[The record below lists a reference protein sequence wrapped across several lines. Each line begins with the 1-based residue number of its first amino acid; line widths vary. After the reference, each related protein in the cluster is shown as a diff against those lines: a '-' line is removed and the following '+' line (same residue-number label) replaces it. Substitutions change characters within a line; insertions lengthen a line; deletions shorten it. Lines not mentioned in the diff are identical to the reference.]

1 MSHKTKGFLKL
12 LLIIVIM
19 AGLGFVA
26 IFGVKIGSKKRGNAE
41 GIHLGLD
48 LAGGVSITYETVKEK
63 PTDEEMEDT
72 IYKLQKR
79 VDDSGQTEANV
90 YREGANRINVDIP
103 GATNAE
109 ETLKALGK
117 VGEIFF
123 VLGTGNIEYEL
134 NPESED
140 GYVFHLIK
148 TLDEIRAQGDIILEG
163 TDIARAEAGWITNN
177 MGVSENV
184 VSLEL
189 NPSGRTKFADATSK
203 HIGEQIAIIYD
214 GKVVSAPTVQQ
225 ALTDGKA
232 QISGNFTSESAAALA
247 TTIRVGALP
256 LELRELR
263 SNVVGASLGQEAVST
278 SLMAAIIGFV
288 LVLIFMAVRYRFPG
302 VAADLALTIYV
313 GLVVI
318 CLNLLEV
325 TLTLPGLA
333 GIILSIGMAVDANVI
348 IFSRIQEEIGV
359 GKTVRSAIKLGFSK
373 AFSAI
378 FDGNITTLIA
388 AAVLY
393 LLGSGTVKGFAITLA
408 LGIILSMFTAL
419 TVTRFILYTF
429 YDIGIDKEK
438 QYGEVKEYK
447 KMTFTKHIKKFFLI
461 SGVLILIGIV
471 AIVISKVKTGDAL
484 AFGLDFKG
492 GTSLTVS
499 FPENVEPTIAGLEAD
514 VNDAIGETATVNLVN
529 SENAAVIK
537 TMELSE
543 DNRNT
548 LTKYLVSKYGV
559 NEADIEMQ
567 SISGTV
573 SGEMKKDAV
582 LAVSVATVCML
593 VYIWIR
599 FSNLAFAASAVLALV
614 HDVLV
619 VLMVYAVGRISVGN
633 TFIACMLTIVG
644 YSINA
649 TIVVFDR
656 IRENLKEQLKKE
668 TLEDVVNKSISQT
681 FTRNIYTSLTT
692 FVMVAAL
699 VIFGVSS
706 IREFAFPLM
715 SGIICGAYSS
725 ICITGVLWLKLR
737 QLLPESDED

>member
-1 MSHKTKGFLKL
+1 MNHKVKGALKL
-12 LLIIVIM
+12 L
-19 AGLGFVA
+19 VA
-26 IFGVKIGSKKRGNAE
+26 IAIGAALILIAVFGIGKNGKGSAKGV
-41 GIHLGLD
+41 HLGLD
-48 LAGGVSITYETVKEK
+48 LAGGVSITYETVKED
-63 PTDEEMEDT
+63 PTTEEMKDT

-90 YREGANRINVDIP
+90 YQEGTNRINVDIP

-123 VLGTGNIEYEL
+123 VLGTGNITTG
-134 NPESED
+134 ESES
-140 GYVFHLIK
+140 GYVLTK
-148 TLDEIRAQGDIILEG
+148 TIDEIRENGDLILEG
-163 TDIARAEAGWITNN
+163 TDIAGAVAGFYTDQ
-177 MGVSENV
+177 MGLSKNV
-184 VSLEL
+184 VDLTL
-189 NPSGRTKFADATSK
+189 NDQGTKKFATATSQ
-203 HIGEQIAIIYD
+203 HVGEAIAIIYD
-214 GKVVSAPTVQQ
+214 NKVVSAPVVQQ

-232 QISGNFTSESAAALA
+232 QISGSFTAESANNLA

-278 SLMAAIIGFV
+278 SLTAAIIGLV
-288 LVLIFMAVRYRFPG
+288 LVLIFMAVRYRIPG
-302 VAADLALTIYV
+302 IAADLALCIYV
-313 GLVVI
+313 GLMVV
-318 CLNLLEV
+318 CLNVLEI

-359 GKTVRSAIKLGFSK
+359 GKTVRTAIKLGFSK

-378 FDGNITTLIA
+378 VDGNITTLIA

-393 LLGSGTVKGFAITLA
+393 VLGSGTIKGFATTLA
-408 LGIILSMFTAL
+408 LGIVLSMFTAL
-419 TVTRFILYTF
+419 AVTRFILYSL
-429 YDIGIDKEK
+429 YDFGFDNEK
-438 QYGEVKEYK
+438 SFGQVTGYK
-447 KMTFTKHIKKFFLI
+447 NVEFTKHGKKFALI
-461 SGVLILIGIV
+461 SGLMIAACLIGLIV
-471 AIVISKVKTGDAL
+471 GKATTGEIL
-484 AFGLDFKG
+484 AYGLDFKG
-492 GTSLTVS
+492 GTAMTVT
-499 FPENVEPTIAGLEAD
+499 FPADVDPTITELESA
-514 VNDAIGETATVNLVN
+514 VRTAIGEEATVNLVN
-529 SENAAVIK
+529 GANAAMIK
-537 TMELSE
+537 TIELSE
-543 DNRNT
+543 EKRAA
-548 LTKYLVSKYGV
+548 LTNYLVDNYKV
-559 NEADIEMQ
+559 KEAEIEIQ

-573 SGEMKKDAV
+573 SGEMKRDAV
-582 LAVSVATVCML
+582 IAVAVATVCML
-593 VYIWIR
+593 IYIWFR
-599 FSNLAFAASAVLALV
+599 FSNLAFAASAVLALI

-619 VLMVYAVGRISVGN
+619 VLMIYAVGRVSVGN

-668 TLEDVVNKSISQT
+668 TFKDIVNKSIAQT

-699 VIFGVSS
+699 VIFGVNS

-715 SGIICGAYSS
+715 AGIICGAYSS
-725 ICITGVLWLKLR
+725 ICITGLLWLTLREKLP
-737 QLLPESDED
+737 QSEEE